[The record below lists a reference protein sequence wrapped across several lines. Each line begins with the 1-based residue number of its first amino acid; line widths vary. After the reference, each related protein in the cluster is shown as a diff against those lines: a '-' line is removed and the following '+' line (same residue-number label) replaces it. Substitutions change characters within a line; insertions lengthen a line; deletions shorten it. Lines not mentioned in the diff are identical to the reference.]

1 MRTTTPEIV
10 VYSQPKCPACVFVE
24 RSIAAAGLSADY
36 RDVREDEAAA
46 EMLVQLFAAHRPG
59 ERPRTPV
66 AVVDGTPYFGTTV
79 RDRLRSVNRSA
90 AA

>member
-10 VYSQPKCPACVFVE
+10 VLTQPNCGACIFVE
-24 RSIAAAGLSADY
+24 RAITAAGLTATY
-36 RDVREDEAAA
+36 RDVREDADAA
-46 EMLVQLFAAHRPG
+46 EMLTRLYTQHRPG

-66 AVVDGTPYFGTTV
+66 AVVDGTPYFGTAV
-79 RDRLRSVNRSA
+79 QEHLRALNRA

>member
-10 VYSQPKCPACVFVE
+10 VYTQPSCGACKFVE
-24 RSIAAAGLSADY
+24 RAITTAGLDADY

-46 EMLVQLFAAHRPG
+46 AMLVQLFNTHKPG

-66 AVVDGTPYFGTTV
+66 AVVDGTPYFGTAV
-79 RDRLRSVNRSA
+79 RDALRRRSVA
-90 AA
+90 A